1 MSRELLMLVALLY
14 IWTAYGYYSAGR
26 SGMCL
31 AFIAYAVANLGFAW
45 DVR

>member
-14 IWTAYGYYSAGR
+14 FWVAYGYYQAER

-31 AFIAYAVANLGFAW
+31 AFVAYALANLGFAW
-45 DVR
+45 DAP